1 MSKNKLCVIMFSMLF
16 NTCNCLYI
24 DNMSSTSRLGL
35 KPSKPIIY
43 TRPTIY
49 INNIIY
55 TNTPPQTQGGDEEAI
70 LSLDTRSRKRP
81 GG

>member
-1 MSKNKLCVIMFSMLF
+1 M
-16 NTCNCLYI
+16 Y
-24 DNMSSTSRLGL
+24 STSRLGL
-35 KPSKPIIY
+35 KPSKPTNKPIIY